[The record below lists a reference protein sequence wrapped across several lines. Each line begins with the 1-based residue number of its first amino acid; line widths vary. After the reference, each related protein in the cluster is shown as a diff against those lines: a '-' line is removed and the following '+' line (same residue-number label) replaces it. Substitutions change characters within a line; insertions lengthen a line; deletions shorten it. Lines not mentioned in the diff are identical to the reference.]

1 MLSRILLM
9 AFVNHCSK
17 CAEVSKF
24 KHKNGQ
30 LKIHLRTGV
39 IDIIIASLTAGMT
52 SSVKPLQMWCF
63 LPKKYWETEHGFNS
77 LSIKKCGLVALPSAA
92 LAILIATAR
101 AIFRRVKMPAHGL
114 IHGPNDGVT
123 ARSIARSEELDV
135 LDEGVVEQREL
146 DAKLDLLRPLVP

>member
-1 MLSRILLM
+1 MSAMDSLLRFMGSRFGTDDVIGIGMESSGLSRPRR
-9 AFVNHCSK
+9 AG
-17 CAEVSKF
+17 CATC
-24 KHKNGQ
+24 Q
-30 LKIHLRTGV
+30 ARDTALRPPAV
-39 IDIIIASLTAGMT
+39 
-52 SSVKPLQMWCF
+52 
-63 LPKKYWETEHGFNS
+63 
-77 LSIKKCGLVALPSAA
+77 PSAA